1 MLMWLLL
8 CVVDE
13 TCSSGINE
21 LIINKQNKRRTH
33 LDGLDDAFALSRPS
47 LLSLYGGGGRKHS
60 RDLTFAKVVCWQKC
74 TTNVM

>member
-1 MLMWLLL
+1 MLMWPLL

-33 LDGLDDAFALSRPS
+33 LDGPDNANALSRPS